1 MGVIDCNHSGVSATV
16 VDAKM
21 MQAKI
26 ASRVI
31 YGDAD
36 REDIATTRIRQNEV
50 SRDKWRYL

>member
-36 REDIATTRIRQNEV
+36 PEDIATTRIRQTEV